1 MYTLAQFKDL
11 LCGCLQYISSTQIKD
26 ISEAVARNKG
36 VLKKEQIS
44 DRWLWRFLG
53 QQPTLSLQKVDPQL
67 LVCMSAMD
75 DREVIEKY
83 FKVLKEVLDKHALQ
97 VYNVDELGIPLDH
110 CSSHVVVKRGQQK
123 VWYRTSGNK
132 TKLQWSGA

>member
-1 MYTLAQFKDL
+1 MYTLAQFKHL
-11 LCGCLQYISSTQIKD
+11 LCGCLQSISSTQIKD

>member
-1 MYTLAQFKDL
+1 MYTLAQFKHL